1 MLFDGSNDL
10 RAGLVAPTTS
20 DDVRGAR
27 QRLQPPVSRLG
38 LLILA
43 AGAVVIFLGLQ
54 APTMAALHALPGA
67 KRKSLSVIMTADPG
81 GMVGL
86 GECDVIEAELK
97 DTWLEPDGLYFCD
110 RILHGTLYGQPVLLV
125 TTGIGHDHASVCMS
139 DLLRVFEVQLKDI
152 FFLGTAGFSPRRGGV
167 LDPDHCG
174 SDGALG
180 GGAADDALVTL
191 GDVCVSPWS
200 TNWDCQRCVWSSEP
214 TSGTVCQRPLCSMHG
229 REDLFGELVCTF
241 WGSERSNALADEVY
255 AAAESA
261 ALPTPPDAL
270 MARITRYWE
279 AMGRG
284 TGKDYLSA
292 LRRTNK
298 ALDYR
303 VCSELSSNTFWSGAP
318 FDYLAREYVARLTNL
333 GMRQFSKDDLSHHGS
348 GAPTTNGARAT
359 SARTQRGPSH
369 APLAALTHD
378 PLCPP
383 PSLSPTTTPSLC
395 ALLNSAAVTAL
406 DTVAVSA
413 MEATGWQAVLFMR
426 ELYHRGDPI
435 PFVNLRA
442 AADYTHAPV
451 RWDEG
456 RPWSENMT
464 QRVRWPAWRDNEAWL
479 PKPSQQ
485 ADFMA
490 AGYRHAIRTSSA
502 LVLHVFRLR
511 AAAAISS

>member
-152 FFLGTAGFSPRRGGV
+152 FFLGTAGFSPRRGV

-180 GGAADDALVTL
+180 GAADDA
-191 GDVCVSPWS
+191 
-200 TNWDCQRCVWSSEP
+200 SS
-214 TSGTVCQRPLCSMHG
+214 
-229 REDLFGELVCTF
+229 
-241 WGSERSNALADEVY
+241 
-255 AAAESA
+255 
-261 ALPTPPDAL
+261 
-270 MARITRYWE
+270 
-279 AMGRG
+279 
-284 TGKDYLSA
+284 
-292 LRRTNK
+292 
-298 ALDYR
+298 
-303 VCSELSSNTFWSGAP
+303 
-318 FDYLAREYVARLTNL
+318 
-333 GMRQFSKDDLSHHGS
+333 
-348 GAPTTNGARAT
+348 
-359 SARTQRGPSH
+359 
-369 APLAALTHD
+369 
-378 PLCPP
+378 
-383 PSLSPTTTPSLC
+383 
-395 ALLNSAAVTAL
+395 
-406 DTVAVSA
+406 
-413 MEATGWQAVLFMR
+413 
-426 ELYHRGDPI
+426 
-435 PFVNLRA
+435 
-442 AADYTHAPV
+442 
-451 RWDEG
+451 RW
-456 RPWSENMT
+456 
-464 QRVRWPAWRDNEAWL
+464 
-479 PKPSQQ
+479 
-485 ADFMA
+485 
-490 AGYRHAIRTSSA
+490 
-502 LVLHVFRLR
+502 
-511 AAAAISS
+511 